1 MNQGYVLTDHA
12 QKRMQQRHITPH
24 ILEKVMRYGR
34 IIHARGATY
43 RVIGRKEVAH
53 HAAAGIDLRAAEGVQ
68 VLLATDGAVITTFRN
83 HDLRKIRPS
92 KRRHAHYH

>member
-1 MNQGYVLTDHA
+1 MNQRYVLTDHA

-24 ILEKVMRYGR
+24 ILTQVMRYGR
-34 IIHARGATY
+34 IIHARGVTY
-43 RVIGRKEVAH
+43 RVIGRKEVSLYAG
-53 HAAAGIDLRAAEGVQ
+53 AGIDLRAAEGVQ

>member
-1 MNQGYVLTDHA
+1 MNEEYVLTGHA

-24 ILEKVMRYGR
+24 ILAQVMRYGR
-34 IIHARGATY
+34 TIYSRGATY

-53 HAAAGIDLRAAEGVQ
+53 LATAGIDLRAAEGVQ
-68 VLLATDGAVITTFRN
+68 VLLTNSGTVLTTFRS